1 MKEKH
6 LQNQKGVIMKIQI
19 SFMLI
24 VTALIDYIVWTTG
37 KVPYG
42 ALCWVIPLILG
53 IILSIIDEMR

>member
-1 MKEKH
+1 
-6 LQNQKGVIMKIQI
+6 MKIQI

-24 VTALIDYIVWTTG
+24 VTALIDYIIWTMG

-53 IILSIIDEMR
+53 IIWSIIDEMR